1 VCAIIVL
8 TPKETPEVFRLQL
21 HYTELSIHETAFT
34 ANIHPNLNP
43 PSPLDT
49 SSSGPPLSEDQV
61 VSMWSSLQSIE
72 PWVESLF
79 RIPPIEYEAF
89 PIGMVAQVGRV
100 LVTLYRLST
109 HPSPDWDCLEVW
121 RTVDIVDVIGK
132 ITANMQAIP
141 KQGGGEGDSAAPP
154 GAADPGQEM
163 QCAKFC
169 TSIQAILD
177 GSEDVGQQPQQ
188 QQGPGGGVGEMG
200 GSGAGG
206 GVGPEG
212 YAQQQYYQAPGSSL
226 GSGSEA
232 NTSFMSSSEADMPFS
247 WTPKWPGRG

>member
-1 VCAIIVL
+1 
-8 TPKETPEVFRLQL
+8 
-21 HYTELSIHETAFT
+21 
-34 ANIHPNLNP
+34 
-43 PSPLDT
+43 
-49 SSSGPPLSEDQV
+49 
-61 VSMWSSLQSIE
+61 MWSSLQSIE
-72 PWVESLF
+72 PWIESLF

-109 HPSPDWDCLEVW
+109 HPSPNWDCLEVW

-141 KQGGGEGDSAAPP
+141 KQGGEDSPAPP

-169 TSIQAILD
+169 TFIQAILD
-177 GSEDVGQQPQQ
+177 GGEDVGQQ
-188 QQGPGGGVGEMG
+188 QQGPCGVGEIG
-200 GSGAGG
+200 GSGLSAGLG
-206 GVGPEG
+206 ADIS
-212 YAQQQYYQAPGSSL
+212 AQQQYYQAPGSSL

-232 NTSFMSSSEADMPFS
+232 NTSFMFSSEADMPFS
-247 WTPKWPGRG
+247 WTPEWSGRGV